1 MGEYAMIA
9 LKIEDIKP
17 FTSKLFVG
25 EVFDRFLIK
34 EALIATF
41 NTFTIDG
48 NIRPGYYS
56 REEAEEKKIGSLST
70 WAMMKPFC
78 FSLIKGKR
86 LPGSF
91 RIIMQMPKEETERFL
106 SSRQIPLLSDQVKG
120 LYVNIRYEEETLTC
134 VTGTS
139 VSVFTLDKILDEEWD
154 QAFKVFLKQNQ
165 ILFLEE

>member
-1 MGEYAMIA
+1 MIA

-25 EVFDRFLIK
+25 EVFDRFLVK
-34 EALIATF
+34 EASISTF

-56 REEAEEKKIGSLST
+56 REEAEEEKIGSLST

-78 FSLIKGKR
+78 FSLIKGKK

-91 RIIMQMPKEETERFL
+91 RIIMQMPLEEAERFL
-106 SSRQIPLLSDQVKG
+106 SSRQIPLHSDQVKG
-120 LYVNIRYEEETLTC
+120 LYVNIRYEEEKLTC

-139 VSVFTLDKILDEEWD
+139 VSVFTLDKTLDEEWD